1 MGRAER
7 YFEAYIER
15 VRPQFAGLDE
25 TTGHAIASALLSFK
39 FELYGNAVRRA
50 DTALGKLAGK
60 KMPTALATALDILK
74 KRATDLQA
82 SILVSEDLPAFS
94 ADDLPLLAMDIP
106 ADQVEDPVSYS
117 LDNALL
123 LLYAAGLVSSP
134 DDEQALDEHR
144 GFPIQIISSYAKLLN
159 L

>member
-15 VRPQFAGLDE
+15 VRPQFADLDE

-39 FELYGNAVRRA
+39 FGLYGNAVTRVDLALRR
-50 DTALGKLAGK
+50 LAGK

-106 ADQVEDPVSYS
+106 ADQVEDRTSYT

-144 GFPIQIISSYAKLLN
+144 GFPIQILSSYAKLLN

>member
-7 YFEAYIER
+7 YLEAYIER
-15 VRPQFAGLDE
+15 VGPRLAGLDE

-39 FELYGNAVRRA
+39 FGLYGNAVTRA
-50 DTALGKLAGK
+50 DAALQRLAKREAPAAVATALGL
-60 KMPTALATALDILK
+60 LR
-74 KRATDLQA
+74 KRAADLQA
-82 SILVSEDLPAFS
+82 SIVVSEGMPAFS
-94 ADDLPLLAMDIP
+94 PEDRPLLAMDLP
-106 ADQVEDPVSYS
+106 AEQVEDAVSYT

-134 DDEQALDEHR
+134 DDEQALQEHR
-144 GFPIQIISSYAKLLN
+144 GFPLQVLASYAKQLN

>member
-7 YFEAYIER
+7 YLEAYIER
-15 VRPQFAGLDE
+15 VGPRLAGLDE

-39 FELYGNAVRRA
+39 VGLYGIAVTRA
-50 DTALGKLAGK
+50 DTALQRLAK
-60 KMPTALATALDILK
+60 REAPAAVATALEILK
-74 KRATDLQA
+74 KRASDLQA
-82 SILVSEDLPAFS
+82 QVAVSEGMPAFS
-94 ADDLPLLAMDIP
+94 GDDRPLLAMDLP
-106 ADQVEDPVSYS
+106 ADQVEDAVSYT

-123 LLYAAGLVSSP
+123 LLYAAGLISSP

-144 GFPIQIISSYAKLLN
+144 GFPIQILASYAKQLN